1 MCFDLL
7 IHVVVF
13 SGAPPNAAAVRA
25 ETDQSADQVF
35 GSSVEEEQHED
46 HECNLPE
53 GATQTT
59 R

>member
-1 MCFDLL
+1 MWLF
-7 IHVVVF
+7 F